1 MTKKDTRNK
10 RFTVDLHDVSSSN
23 HFHPDIVGTVNSP
36 NMRAPEYSIG
46 ADLLICPLEN
56 DTHGLYRSY
65 TESPGFCWQ
74 AFGLPVRVHLRLNM
88 LGD

>member
-1 MTKKDTRNK
+1 
-10 RFTVDLHDVSSSN
+10 
-23 HFHPDIVGTVNSP
+23 
-36 NMRAPEYSIG
+36 MRAPEYSIG